1 MASKKSK
8 SSKKKTSSKPSS
20 SKKKMSSKSSSS
32 RKTTTKITTGTSKIS
47 KLAPIKATQ
56 STPTDTQNTGSYYS
70 SALAELQANPI
81 EYQQERALTDTSLL
95 GGQQLSGM
103 YGITY
108 DRNEIE
114 NILNNATN
122 AAYVQEFNEQK
133 VNEDNFYNE
142 LASTAA
148 TQYDQARQDR
158 GAAIMSGAS
167 AGARAANELSN
178 MLGVSQNSADAISQL
193 AQQRKSIQDA
203 KAAAIAQN
211 AANAIDKANAA
222 GEALGQLDMS
232 QQANMVNKYT
242 ADSEYNAQ
250 IKQNNANMWSTA
262 VSALMGAKATRD
274 SSAIAGNATKEA
286 AALQA
291 TGDQNAAYL
300 TALGNQNSAVI
311 TGNAT
316 TQAAKTSA
324 GATRDAAAKSA
335 AAQVRA
341 AQIGASASSR
351 YSGGSRGSGSF
362 SSSGAGSG
370 KKKNISSK
378 KKNSN
383 GTYKKVTYE
392 NAVGDNHTVVR
403 RKVTTTYDKAGNP
416 LKADYSDYWT
426 LSDAEAKKVAPDL
439 AEFVAKIKNKN
450 KNKNPAPSPSIRGG
464 RYNNALPSPSIRRG

>member
-1 MASKKSK
+1 MAKSK
-8 SSKKKTSSKPSS
+8 AKSKKKTGSKTSS
-20 SKKKMSSKSSSS
+20 SY
-32 RKTTTKITTGTSKIS
+32 KTTTKITKGTKKIK
-47 KLAPIKATQ
+47 KLAPIK
-56 STPTDTQNTGSYYS
+56 PTKSKPSDTQNTGTYYS
-70 SALAELQANPI
+70 SALAELQKNPI
-81 EYQQERALTDTSLL
+81 DYQQERALTDTSLL
-95 GGQQLSGM
+95 GGQTLAGM
-103 YGITY
+103 YGVTY
-108 DRNEIE
+108 DRDEIE
-114 NILNNATN
+114 NILNDATN

-211 AANAIDKANAA
+211 AANALDKANAA
-222 GEALGQLDMS
+222 GEALGQLDVS
-232 QQANMVNKYT
+232 QQANRVNQYT

-250 IKQNNANMWSTA
+250 IQQDNANMWSTA

-274 SSAIAGNATKEA
+274 SAALAGNATKEA

-300 TALGNQNSAVI
+300 TAIGNQNSATI

-316 TQAAKTSA
+316 TQAAKTNA
-324 GATRDAAAKSA
+324 GATKAAANRSA

-341 AQIGASASSR
+341 ARIGAKASKS
-351 YSGGSRGSGSF
+351 YSGGS
-362 SSSGAGSG
+362 GAGG
-370 KKKNISSK
+370 AKGTGTKTTKKKNKGSE
-378 KKNSN
+378 KKNSK
-383 GTYKKVTYE
+383 GTYKNVTYE
-392 NAVGDNHTVVR
+392 NAIGENHTVVR
-403 RKVTTTYDKAGNP
+403 RKVTTTYDKDGNP
-416 LKADYSDYWT
+416 LTADYSDYWT
-426 LSDAEAKKVAPDL
+426 LTPAKAKILAPDL
-439 AEFVAKIKNKN
+439 AKFVANIKNKN
-450 KNKNPAPSPSIRGG
+450 KK
-464 RYNNALPSPSIRRG
+464 